1 MRLFRLLS
9 TLILSVLSAAATTS
23 AGTTAGHGELPM
35 FFIPNQGQAA
45 AGVRYM
51 AKGSGVTAY
60 FFDGEVAFR
69 VSGVPVRMRLLGA
82 EPGVR
87 IEGGHPLSGTVNF
100 LSGAAEHWRTGIR
113 IYSELSYQGLYKGI
127 DMSFGIAGP
136 NLKSEFTVAPHADPR
151 QIRIQ
156 YTAGAPATVDRDGSL
171 LIVTERGT
179 FRELPPVAW

>member
-45 AGVRYM
+45 GVRYM

-69 VSGVPVRMRLLGA
+69 ASDVPVRMRLLGA
-82 EPGVR
+82 EPGFALRV
-87 IEGGHPLSGTVNF
+87 
-100 LSGAAEHWRTGIR
+100 GAH
-113 IYSELSYQGLYKGI
+113 SL
-127 DMSFGIAGP
+127 
-136 NLKSEFTVAPHADPR
+136 V
-151 QIRIQ
+151 
-156 YTAGAPATVDRDGSL
+156 L
-171 LIVTERGT
+171 LISFPE
-179 FRELPPVAW
+179 PPSIGVPGFESIRNSAIKDSTRA